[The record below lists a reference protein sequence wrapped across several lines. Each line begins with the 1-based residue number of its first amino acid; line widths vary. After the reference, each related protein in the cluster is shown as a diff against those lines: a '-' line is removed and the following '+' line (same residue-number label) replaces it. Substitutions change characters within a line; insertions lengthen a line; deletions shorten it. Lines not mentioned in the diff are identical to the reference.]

1 MAYNAA
7 MKIILNGKDFDVPDG
22 TTVAGLV
29 KLREIKTPAYAV
41 ERNREVVLRKEHE
54 ATRLSEGD
62 KVEIVVAVG
71 GG

>member
-1 MAYNAA
+1 
-7 MKIILNGKDFDVPDG
+7 MKILLNGRDFEVPAG
-22 TTVAGLV
+22 TTIASLV

-41 ERNREVVLRKEHE
+41 ERNQQVVLRKEHE
-54 ATRLSEGD
+54 AIRLTEGD